1 MSLVVAEDRTHDPD
15 ATILPAQFRDT
26 ILLDVIHDG
35 DWIPEEF
42 TRNEEGELIPE
53 ESFLD
58 AYYYERDWGASLV
71 AGEIASFLGLP
82 GHYSVNVARVLM
94 DFGRFPGPTP
104 KDADHLHRF
113 ALNYPFSKLLS
124 YKQKKR
130 VLEVYYDEISQIMEN
145 AISGKDIKI
154 AIHTYDTYNKSGTIR
169 PHLSL
174 LTRSFGYQNENE
186 MPYGVFD
193 PLYPDVLAEFTCDRV
208 LRDRISLTLE
218 KIGVPVAHNYPY
230 LLPDGSVEMRS
241 QVWLFFLKLREEFE
255 ARYPETKVSYPYQM
269 VWDMLLD
276 TNLRSAKSEKLRS
289 FFHYYRRIDEE
300 FETHFNDAASAYIK
314 IRKFLEHEIPHFV
327 DRFRFSQTRTSALG
341 IEIRKDLV
349 WHFDEMGTPV
359 GPRLDNIR
367 IIGKHVAQAIY
378 VYLTEDRAA
387 VNRPTPAL
395 TPYERKPLEQP
406 S

>member
-1 MSLVVAEDRTHDPD
+1 MTMIPAENRHDDPD
-15 ATILPAQFRDT
+15 ATILPEKTRDT
-26 ILLDVIHDG
+26 ILIDVIHDG

-42 TRNEEGELIPE
+42 TLDENGKPIPE
-53 ESFLD
+53 EQFLD
-58 AYYYERDWGASLV
+58 AYYYERDWGASMV

-124 YKQKKR
+124 YQQKKR
-130 VLEVYYDEISQIMEN
+130 VLENYYDDISGIMEN

-154 AIHTYDTYNKSGTIR
+154 AIHTYDTHNKTGTIR

-218 KIGVPVAHNYPY
+218 KIGLPVAHNYPY

-241 QVWLFFLKLREEFE
+241 QVWLFF
-255 ARYPETKVSYPYQM
+255 
-269 VWDMLLD
+269 
-276 TNLRSAKSEKLRS
+276 
-289 FFHYYRRIDEE
+289 
-300 FETHFNDAASAYIK
+300 
-314 IRKFLEHEIPHFV
+314 
-327 DRFRFSQTRTSALG
+327 
-341 IEIRKDLV
+341 
-349 WHFDEMGTPV
+349 
-359 GPRLDNIR
+359 
-367 IIGKHVAQAIY
+367 
-378 VYLTEDRAA
+378 
-387 VNRPTPAL
+387 
-395 TPYERKPLEQP
+395 
-406 S
+406 

>member
-1 MSLVVAEDRTHDPD
+1 MSLVVAEDRTNDPD
-15 ATILPAQFRDT
+15 ATILPSQFRDT

-42 TRNEEGELIPE
+42 TRNEKGELIPE
-53 ESFLD
+53 EAFLD

-124 YKQKKR
+124 YQQKKR
-130 VLEVYYDEISQIMEN
+130 VLEVYYDEISQIMET

-154 AIHTYDTYNKSGTIR
+154 AIHTYDTYNKTGTIR

-255 ARYPETKVSYPYQM
+255 ERYPGTKDHYPHQM

-300 FETHFNDAASAYIK
+300 YEAHFNDAASAYIQ
-314 IRKFLEHEIPHFV
+314 IREFLENEVPHFV

-349 WHFDEMGTPV
+349 WHFDEMGTPI

-378 VYLTEDRAA
+378 VYLTEDRAS
-387 VNRPTPAL
+387 VNRPASAL
-395 TPYERKPLEQP
+395 TPFPKKNRVQP
-406 S
+406 N

>member
-1 MSLVVAEDRTHDPD
+1 MNLPYRTDKNDAPMSLVVAEDRTNDPD
-15 ATILPAQFRDT
+15 ATILPSQFRDT

-42 TRNEEGELIPE
+42 TRNEKGELIPE
-53 ESFLD
+53 EAFLD

-124 YKQKKR
+124 YQQKKR
-130 VLEVYYDEISQIMEN
+130 VLEVYYDEISQIMET

-154 AIHTYDTYNKSGTIR
+154 AIHTYDTYNKTGTIR

-241 QVWLFFLKLREEFE
+241 QVWLFFLKLR
-255 ARYPETKVSYPYQM
+255 
-269 VWDMLLD
+269 
-276 TNLRSAKSEKLRS
+276 
-289 FFHYYRRIDEE
+289 
-300 FETHFNDAASAYIK
+300 
-314 IRKFLEHEIPHFV
+314 
-327 DRFRFSQTRTSALG
+327 
-341 IEIRKDLV
+341 
-349 WHFDEMGTPV
+349 
-359 GPRLDNIR
+359 
-367 IIGKHVAQAIY
+367 
-378 VYLTEDRAA
+378 
-387 VNRPTPAL
+387 
-395 TPYERKPLEQP
+395 
-406 S
+406 